1 MIGMSVEEMTVVD
14 IVDEWLNFNG
24 YDGLCNEGGCGCRL
38 DDLAPCKEMIK
49 NCEAAFLFDCSRCAK
64 RPSCDIADEEQP
76 WLMSASKDFC
86 EPDYM
91 VAAPAAACAA
101 EGAALPVCA
110 PLTVGEAV
118 FGVDCA
124 NAPDWYAQGGIGE
137 APEDALKI
145 EPGEVFM
152 PIADVVE
159 AIAKA
164 IKDSAPKPKPAA
176 LAMPLPAKEVCQ
188 NTAKTEPASRAL
200 KEGRTAECIR
210 FLEFG
215 A

>member
-1 MIGMSVEEMTVVD
+1 MNAPDVKKNVEE
-14 IVDEWLNFNG
+14 WLEGEG
-24 YDGLCNEGGCGCRL
+24 YGGLYNEAECGCRL
-38 DDLAPCKEMIK
+38 CDLAPCGEMSQ

-64 RPSCDIADEEQP
+64 RQSCDAADEEQP
-76 WLMSASKDFC
+76 WLMSTSRDFC
-86 EPDYM
+86 TPDYM
-91 VAAPAAACAA
+91 VAEPSAACAA
-101 EGAALPVCA
+101 ENAALPACA

-145 EPGEVFM
+145 EPGELFM
-152 PIADVVE
+152 PIADVAE

-188 NTAKTEPASRAL
+188 NTAKTEPASRVL
-200 KEGRTAECIR
+200 KEDRTAEYIR

>member
-1 MIGMSVEEMTVVD
+1 MNAPDVKKIVEE
-14 IVDEWLNFNG
+14 WLEGEG
-24 YDGLCNEGGCGCRL
+24 YEGLYNECGCGCQL
-38 DDLAPCKEMIK
+38 NDLAPCDEMSQ
-49 NCEAAFLFDCSRCAK
+49 NCEAAFLFDCSRCGK

-76 WLMSASKDFC
+76 WLMSTDKDFC
-86 EPDYM
+86 EPDYT
-91 VAAPAAACAA
+91 VAAPAAAFPA
-101 EGAALPVCA
+101 ESAALPACA

-145 EPGEVFM
+145 EPGEVFI

-164 IKDSAPKPKPAA
+164 VKDSTPRTAA
-176 LAMPLPAKEVCQ
+176 LAMTAKEVCQ
-188 NTAKTEPASRAL
+188 NTAKTEPASRVL
-200 KEGRTAECIR
+200 KEDRTAEYIR

>member
-1 MIGMSVEEMTVVD
+1 MNAPDVKKIVEE
-14 IVDEWLNFNG
+14 WLEGEG
-24 YDGLCNEGGCGCRL
+24 YEGLYNEAGCGCQL
-38 DDLAPCKEMIK
+38 SELALCGEMTQ
-49 NCEAAFLFDCSRCAK
+49 NCEAAYLFDCSRCAK

-76 WLMSASKDFC
+76 YLMSTDKNFC
-86 EPDYM
+86 EPDYT
-91 VAAPAAACAA
+91 VAAPAAAFAA
-101 EGAALPVCA
+101 DGAALPACA

-145 EPGEVFM
+145 EPGEVIM
-152 PIADVVE
+152 PIADMAEV
-159 AIAKA
+159 IAKA
-164 IKDSAPKPKPAA
+164 IADTAPKPKPAA

-188 NTAKTEPASRAL
+188 NTAKTEPASRVL
-200 KEGRTAECIR
+200 KEDRTAEYIR
-210 FLEFG
+210 FLEYG